1 MNSGR
6 IESFGKPYDMITD
19 QLSPLSEMLNSLEK
33 FERDRLIEIA
43 RNAANS
49 SFSTSSTLSPNSTSS
64 STSRNILDTSNSPL
78 TTDPDLDDSEEQNL
92 LQKIV

>member
-1 MNSGR
+1 MKSGR

-19 QLSPLSEMLNSLEK
+19 ELSPLNEMLNSLEK

-64 STSRNILDTSNSPL
+64 ASRNILDTSNSPL
-78 TTDPDLDDSEEQNL
+78 TSDPDVDESEKQNL